1 MSSEKTTIVVLSA
14 FLAAA
19 VVCIVV
25 GLGIYFTAAG
35 LPASADDRG
44 ARVLAGAV
52 VLGVGCLN
60 AAVSGTALAVALIKR
75 FLEKRKRH

>member
-1 MSSEKTTIVVLSA
+1 MKKI
-14 FLAAA
+14 FIAAA
-19 VVCIVV
+19 V
-25 GLGIYFTAAG
+25 LFAFAAS
-35 LPASADDRG
+35 ASADDRG

-75 FLEKRKRH
+75 FLEKRTRH